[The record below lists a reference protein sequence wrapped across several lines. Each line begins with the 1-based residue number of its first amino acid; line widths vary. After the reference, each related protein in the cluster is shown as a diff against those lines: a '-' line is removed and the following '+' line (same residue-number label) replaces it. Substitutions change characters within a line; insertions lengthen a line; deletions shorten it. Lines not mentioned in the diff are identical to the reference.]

1 MEFAEYDNVAEPF
14 LASVR
19 ADPTACAM
27 VYEGKRITY
36 GQMNERVNRF
46 AHLLVDEAG
55 VRAGDRVAYLLPNCP
70 ELMEVYYA
78 AQKIGAVTVPLN
90 FKLIAREVGFLV
102 NASGADTLVFAVQF
116 ADLVAEAA
124 RDFERPVRQYCVG
137 GEAAGAVGVE
147 AVLAHSAADEPLLFH
162 DAAALTRIQY
172 TGGSTGLPKGAARTH
187 RADLVELASVTASNG
202 MAQQP
207 GCIALVQCPLEHHGG
222 HSWFTSIFAT
232 RGTLV
237 ICSAFNAERILHDI
251 AAYRATHMILLPP
264 TTYER
269 LTRCPVIDQYDLSS
283 VRLVQSAAGAT
294 TRAMIE
300 GVFACFPNADLNYG
314 WGQSESGTGT
324 SLRLTRAM
332 LADDSPLLGSIGRP
346 MPYAQLKVVDDEGR
360 EVPVGQVG
368 EALIKTE
375 AAMAGYYGQPELT
388 SEVFTEDGWL
398 RTGDMMVQDEEGY
411 FFLRSRKKDM
421 VKSGGEN
428 VFVAEVESVLRAHPA
443 IDDCLVFGTSDPVMG
458 EAVAAV
464 VQPAPGAVLTA
475 ADVQNHCKQT
485 LASYKKPRY
494 VVFMDDMG
502 RDSAGKVRKARIE
515 EYFNAHKAQAAP
527 RFHEKLSDDP
537 EIYLI
542 QVPFSGGTPIGYTNA
557 YLLCTEDRNLLVDPG
572 TSHEASFS
580 VLTQALDDL
589 GIDRS
594 RTDIFLT
601 HFHIDH
607 MGLAAAVAT
616 PTSRVY
622 LTATDEALFRARGDD
637 SYRGTMK
644 KRLAE
649 EGFPYPDLDQLART
663 DAQLIPRAQW
673 PMPETFQT
681 VSDGDVLTVGPY
693 DLEVV
698 TTPGHTPGHAC
709 LMVRDHGLTF
719 LGDHVLENSSPNMAP
734 FPGVADSLGDYLDS
748 LEKIGAQGNQRPL
761 MGHGAIA
768 LQPDPDQLSRRIQW
782 LEEHHRQRL
791 REIEKAVAAHPG
803 ATGTELA
810 KAIHWN
816 IPYEQ
821 WDEIPIIQRWIIVG
835 ETAAHLDH
843 LLAQGLISVEKDQD
857 TRHYFPATGRDAD
870 EKGRGHGHD
879 SDR

>member
-1 MEFAEYDNVAEPF
+1 MDFAEYDNVAEPF

-36 GQMNERVNRF
+36 GEMNERVNRF
-46 AHLLVDEAG
+46 AHLLGDEAG
-55 VRAGDRVAYLLPNCP
+55 VRPGDRVAYLLPNCP

-124 RDFERPVRQYCVG
+124 RDFERPVRRYCVG
-137 GEAAGAVGVE
+137 GEAVGAVAVE
-147 AVLAHSAADEPLLFH
+147 EALTRCAADEPPLFH

-300 GVFACFPNADLNYG
+300 GVFACFPNAELNYG

-332 LADDSPLLGSIGRP
+332 LAADSPLLGSIGRP
-346 MPYAQLKVVDDEGR
+346 MPYAQLKIVDDEGC

-388 SEVFTEDGWL
+388 AEVFTEDGWL
-398 RTGDMMVQDEEGY
+398 RTGDMMVQDAEGY
-411 FFLRSRKKDM
+411 FFMRSRKKDM

-428 VFVAEVESVLRAHPA
+428 VFVAEVEGVLRAHPA

-464 VQPAPGAVLTA
+464 VQPAPNVVLTA
-475 ADVQNHCKQT
+475 ADVQNHCKQI

-527 RFHEKLSDDP
+527 RLHEKISDDP
-537 EIYLI
+537 EVYLI
-542 QVPFSGGTPIGYTNA
+542 QVPFSGGTPIDFTNA
-557 YLLCTEDRNLLVDPG
+557 YLLRTEDRNLLIDTG
-572 TSHEASFS
+572 TSHEASYS
-580 VLTQALDDL
+580 VLSRALDELQVDMA
-589 GIDRS
+589 

-607 MGLAAAVAT
+607 LGLVAALAA
-616 PTSRVY
+616 PTTRVY
-622 LTATDEALFRARGDD
+622 LSAPDEALFRARGAG

-644 KRLAE
+644 QRLTE
-649 EGFPYPDLDQLART
+649 EGFPVEDLEVLART
-663 DAQLIPRAQW
+663 DERLIPRAQW
-673 PMPETFQT
+673 PMPEEFEI
-681 VSDGDVLTVGPY
+681 VADGDVLSVGPY
-693 DLEVV
+693 ELNVV
-698 TTPGHTPGHAC
+698 ATPGHTPGHLC
-709 LMVRDHGLTF
+709 LRVRDRDLIF
-719 LGDHVLENSSPNMAP
+719 LGDHVLENTSPNMAP
-734 FPGVADSLGDYLDS
+734 FPNEADSLGDYLSS
-748 LEKIGAQGNQRPL
+748 LEKIDGLGPLRGL
-761 MGHGAIA
+761 MGHGPIDAKVSPDRLHQRILW
-768 LQPDPDQLSRRIQW
+768 LQ
-782 LEEHHRQRL
+782 EHHRQRL
-791 REIEKAVAAHPG
+791 REIEEAVAAHPG

-816 IPYEQ
+816 IPYGQ

-843 LLAQGLISVEKDQD
+843 LLAQGLISVEKDQN

>member
-1 MEFAEYDNVAEPF
+1 MEFAEYDNVAQPF
-14 LASVR
+14 LACVR
-19 ADPTACAM
+19 ANPDACAM
-27 VYEGKRITY
+27 VFEGERISY

-46 AHLLVDEAG
+46 AHLLREEAA
-55 VRAGDRVAYLLPNCP
+55 VAPGDRVAYLLPNCP

-102 NASGADTLVFAVQF
+102 NASGAETLVFAAQF

-124 RDFERPVRQYCVG
+124 LDFEHPVRCFCVG
-137 GEAAGAVGVE
+137 GAAEGAVDAE
-147 AVLAHSAADEPLLFH
+147 EVLARCASDEPLMFH
-162 DAAALTRIQY
+162 EDAALSRIQY

-202 MAQQP
+202 MAASP
-207 GCIALVQCPLEHHGG
+207 GSIALVQCPLEHHGG

-232 RGTLV
+232 GGTLI
-237 ICSAFNAERILHDI
+237 ICAAFNAERILHDI
-251 AAYRATHMILLPP
+251 AAYGVTHMILLPP

-294 TRAMIE
+294 TRSMIE
-300 GVFACFPNADLNYG
+300 GVLAQFPNAELNYG

-324 SLRLTRAM
+324 SLRITRAM
-332 LADDSPLLGSIGRP
+332 LAEDSPLLGSIGRP
-346 MPYAQLKVVDDEGR
+346 MPYASLKIVDDEGR
-360 EVPVGQVG
+360 EVPVGEVG

-375 AAMAGYYGQPELT
+375 AAMEGYYGQPDLT
-388 SEVFTEDGWL
+388 AAAFTADGWL
-398 RTGDMMVQDEEGY
+398 RTGDMMSQDEAGY
-411 FFLRSRKKDM
+411 FFMRSRKKDM

-428 VFVAEVESVLRAHPA
+428 VFVAEVENVLRAHPA

-475 ADVQNHCKQT
+475 ADVQMHCKQT

-515 EYFNAHKAQAAP
+515 EYFDAHKAQAAP
-527 RFHEKLSDDP
+527 RLHEKLSDDP

-542 QVPFSGGTPIGYTNA
+542 QVPFSEGTPIDFTNA
-557 YLLCTEDRNLLVDPG
+557 YLLRTAERDLLIDTG
-572 TSHEASFS
+572 TSHEASYS
-580 VLTQALDDL
+580 VLSRALEELKVDMA
-589 GIDRS
+589 

-607 MGLAAAVAT
+607 LGLAAALAA
-616 PTSRVY
+616 PTTRVY
-622 LTATDEALFRARGDD
+622 LSAPDEVLFRARGEA

-644 KRLAE
+644 RRLIE
-649 EGFPYPDLDQLART
+649 EGFPPEDLEVLART
-663 DAQLIPRAQW
+663 DARLIPRAQW
-673 PMPETFQT
+673 PMPEAFET
-681 VSDGDVLTVGPY
+681 VADGDVLSVGPY
-693 DLEVV
+693 TLDVV
-698 TTPGHTPGHAC
+698 ATPGHTPGHLC
-709 LMVRDHGLTF
+709 LAVRDRDIVF
-719 LGDHVLENSSPNMAP
+719 LGDHVLENTSPNMAP
-734 FPGVADSLGDYLDS
+734 FPNEPDSLGDYLTS
-748 LEKIGAQGNQRPL
+748 LEKIDGLGPL
-761 MGHGAIA
+761 RGFMGHGAIDA
-768 LQPDPDQLSRRIQW
+768 KAPASRLHDRIAW
-782 LEEHHRQRL
+782 LLDHHGQRL
-791 REIEKAVAAHPG
+791 HEVEAPVAAHPG
-803 ATGTELA
+803 ATGTEIA
-810 KAIHWN
+810 KTIHWN
-816 IPYEQ
+816 IPYEH
-821 WDEIPIIQRWIIVG
+821 WDEVPIIQRWIIVG

-843 LLAQGLISVEKDQD
+843 LLAQGLISVEKEQG
-857 TRHYFPATGRDAD
+857 TRHYFPVAGKDAD